1 VQEIDKSEF
10 VEIPRFLASAA
21 ITHRGAASSEG
32 SSGKLTPEQ
41 SETVEKTGFS
51 GPTAPR
57 LRVRLGAPDGRFAF
71 CCVDGIDHDDHVEPC
86 SPSYEIVG

>member
-10 VEIPRFLASAA
+10 VEIPRFLAGAA

-57 LRVRLGAPDGRFAF
+57 LRVRLGAPDGRF
-71 CCVDGIDHDDHVEPC
+71 G
-86 SPSYEIVG
+86 PSAVSMVSITTIMWSRVVLVMKL